1 MMQEKWTDSRLESLL
16 GNLLR
21 LGVLVAAAVVVA
33 GAAVFLVRHGTEPP
47 PYHVFRGE
55 PSDLRSVGGIVG
67 DVFDVRGRG
76 LIQFGL
82 LLLIATPVARVV
94 LSAAIFA
101 AERDA
106 RYVVFTLIVLAVL
119 IYSLLTPYI

>member
-1 MMQEKWTDSRLESLL
+1 MFKNWDDTRLENLL
-16 GNLLR
+16 GNVLR
-21 LGVLVAAAVVVA
+21 IGVLAAASVVLA
-33 GAAVFLVRHGTEPP
+33 GGLVFLVRHGSEPP

-82 LLLIATPVARVV
+82 LLLIATPITRVV
-94 LSAAIFA
+94 LSAIAFA
-101 AERDA
+101 AERDR

-119 IYSLLTPYI
+119 IYSLLTPYS

>member
-1 MMQEKWTDSRLESLL
+1 MQEKWTDARLENLL

-21 LGVLVAAAVVVA
+21 LGVLVAATVVLA
-33 GAAVFLVRHGTEPP
+33 GGVVFLARHGGEPP

-55 PSDLRSVGGIVG
+55 PSDLRSVGGIIG
-67 DVFDVRGRG
+67 DVSDVRGRG

-94 LSAAIFA
+94 LSAAIFT
-101 AERDA
+101 AERDR

-119 IYSLLTPYI
+119 VYSLLTPYI